1 MTADVLYQLRLKLA
15 DEAAE
20 LGRNDTDNPRIAPLT
35 AVLSRHGATL
45 KCLYDAFAD
54 YVRTAEAANAG
65 DYPLYE
71 WTKETIEDPE
81 KRAKHM
87 KSFTLAVGGAE
98 TYPKSKADALE
109 ADLKP
114 LVGGAIVT
122 ALAKHDTNPAHNPQM
137 PKRFRK

>member
-1 MTADVLYQLRLKLA
+1 MTADVRYQLRLKLA

-20 LGRNDTDNPRIAPLT
+20 LGRNDAENPKIAPLA
-35 AVLSRHGATL
+35 AVLSKHEATL

-54 YVRTAEAANAG
+54 YVRAAEASNAG

-87 KSFTLAVGGAE
+87 KSFTLAVGGDE
-98 TYPKSKADALE
+98 TYSKSKADALE

-122 ALAKHDTNPAHNPQM
+122 ELAKHDTNPAHNPQM